1 VSEAVAIA
9 AAGVWGVGA
18 LASALAALLWLR
30 AGRRWLG
37 LVGLG
42 GVLVVEVAGLG
53 WVAARGV
60 DVLHAARSGGIV
72 EGWIE
77 WTAGIAGLVAL
88 GSGLAGAGGVRDP
101 DRAAE
106 ISVGLFG
113 LGILLRQL
121 ASVV

>member
-1 VSEAVAIA
+1 MSEALAVA
-9 AAGVWGVGA
+9 AAGAWGVGA
-18 LASALAALLWLR
+18 LASALASLLWFR
-30 AGRRWLG
+30 GSRRWLG

-42 GVLVVEVAGLG
+42 AVLAVEVAGLG
-53 WVAARGV
+53 WVAARGIE
-60 DVLHAARSGGIV
+60 VLHAPRTGGIV
-72 EGWIE
+72 EGWIG

-88 GSGLAGAGGVRDP
+88 VSGLAGGGGVRDP

>member
-1 VSEAVAIA
+1 VSEALALA

-18 LASALAALLWLR
+18 LASALATRLWFR
-30 AGRRWLG
+30 EGRRWLG
-37 LVGLG
+37 LVGLT
-42 GVLVVEVAGLG
+42 GVLAVEVAGLG

-60 DVLHAARSGGIV
+60 DVLLASRGEGIV
-72 EGWIE
+72 ERWID

-88 GSGLAGAGGVRDP
+88 VSGLAGAGGVRDP

-106 ISVGLFG
+106 IAVGLFG

-121 ASVV
+121 ASIV